1 MEMLRKEKVNWST
14 FHFYLFPSCNKSK
27 KRDNFPIFM
36 SISSKKQNTCSTNS
50 FSLLVRSFDPQQ
62 HCTSILETISHHINS
77 EFDELSAHRLLSI
90 FKMAEVQII
99 WPEVNG
105 ARSVK
110 HNIGFVILLTV
121 LPTLLINCRWSS
133 YPTSPT

>member
-1 MEMLRKEKVNWST
+1 MKTYST
-14 FHFYLFPSCNKSK
+14 DL
-27 KRDNFPIFM
+27 
-36 SISSKKQNTCSTNS
+36 
-50 FSLLVRSFDPQQ
+50 FSLHNHPQQ

-105 ARSVK
+105 AVSQK
-110 HNIGFVILLTV
+110 CSFVLLVTILS
-121 LPTLLINCRWSS
+121 TLLINCRWCS
-133 YPTSPT
+133 YLTSQT